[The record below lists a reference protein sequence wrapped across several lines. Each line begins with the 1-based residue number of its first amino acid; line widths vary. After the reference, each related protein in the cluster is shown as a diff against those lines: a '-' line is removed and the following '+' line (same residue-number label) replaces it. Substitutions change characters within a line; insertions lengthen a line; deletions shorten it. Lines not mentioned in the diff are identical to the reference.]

1 MARSDSIPSSRTL
14 IEALELDRSNA
25 DHRLVATALG
35 AQRGGADVILVTHD
49 VTPRIAGNLVGIR
62 AVDMPSAFLLP
73 ASEDPQ
79 AQEIRR
85 LKADLE
91 QERSRRPVLAV
102 GVEGSQQVEIEWAR
116 QPLHIPRQVMD
127 GVRSIQAETYPKPSR
142 LYRNTDPALIPPDA
156 QHLERGIAQHSRQV
170 QDWLNTLNDYLRETS
185 HLYLLAVEL
194 RNEGSAPATDVTLE
208 LSFPEGVEPSTR
220 AVVPDPPPPPRPQ
233 FSSN

>member
-1 MARSDSIPSSRTL
+1 
-14 IEALELDRSNA
+14 
-25 DHRLVATALG
+25 
-35 AQRGGADVILVTHD
+35 
-49 VTPRIAGNLVGIR
+49 
-62 AVDMPSAFLLP
+62 
-73 ASEDPQ
+73 
-79 AQEIRR
+79 
-85 LKADLE
+85 
-91 QERSRRPVLAV
+91 
-102 GVEGSQQVEIEWAR
+102 
-116 QPLHIPRQVMD
+116 MD